1 MEQEKKKSEK
11 MAGKKRIM
19 LLYHFDGSEMIISVK
34 EIERRMRRARIINPD
49 AEFLLKIVNHRA

>member
-11 MAGKKRIM
+11 MAGKKIM

-34 EIERRMRRARIINPD
+34 EIERRMRRARIKNPD